1 MFGNVNNCTRVR
13 SFEKCRWHFNI
24 TPEPT
29 FPRGGHNPW
38 EPNER
43 PLDDKT
49 KHHYRIV
56 RGPNEEYYDAVLYS
70 TVMARY
76 YAPAEGG
83 RRVCYNND
91 DRVLS
96 GQFMWSVVQSG
107 GRIPKLHTT
116 GGKDV
121 FVPIGYAS
129 RYGDFGADLWFT
141 GPNANLLLTPKSRH
155 KPIEVPRMS
164 DALKAWKKEVRK
176 ELAPVFELMKYSVEG
191 AAYEPRKKGHAFDP
205 YPTNHWDINRTDWR
219 PGQPLT
225 DAAARVLVDMYE
237 ERLLRITDEYNPH
250 YRAKAVEA
258 SILGELAKMYRGNH
272 FRYEPLPQFP
282 ETLPRNFR
290 FA

>member
-1 MFGNVNNCTRVR
+1 MFGNVNGCARVR
-13 SFEKCRWHFNI
+13 SFEECQRHFNI

-96 GQFMWSVVQSG
+96 GQFMRSVVQSG

-141 GPNANLLLTPKSRH
+141 GPGSNFLDVSRSKH
-155 KPIEVPRMS
+155 RRIEVPRMS
-164 DALKAWKKEVRK
+164 DELKAWKKEVRK
-176 ELAPVFELMKYSVEG
+176 ELAPVFELMQYSVEG
-191 AAYEPRKKGHAFDP
+191 TPLVRARRAIAVYDVTHFYLGRVGWA
-205 YPTNHWDINRTDWR
+205 

-225 DAAARVLVDMYE
+225 EEATRILIDMYE

-258 SILGELAKMYRGNH
+258 SILGELAKMYRGKH

>member
-1 MFGNVNNCTRVR
+1 MFGNVNNCARVR
-13 SFEKCRWHFNI
+13 SFEECQQVYDR
-24 TPEPT
+24 TPEPEY
-29 FPRGGHNPW
+29 PRGGHNPW

-49 KHHYRIV
+49 KHHYRVV
-56 RGPNEEYYDAVLYS
+56 RGPNEEYYEAVLYS

-76 YAPAEGG
+76 YRPEEGG

-91 DRVLS
+91 SRVLS

-141 GPNANLLLTPKSRH
+141 GPNSALLDVPRSSHR
-155 KPIEVPRMS
+155 PIEVPRMS
-164 DALKAWKKEVRK
+164 DELKAWKKEVRK

-191 AAYEPRKKGHAFDP
+191 TPLVRARRAFTRYD
-205 YPTNHWDINRTDWR
+205 YNHWTLRRQWQ
-219 PGQPLT
+219 PGEPLNENGV
-225 DAAARVLVDMYE
+225 RLLVSMYE
-237 ERLLRITDEYNPH
+237 ERTQYIDGDTPTRIRT
-250 YRAKAVEA
+250 VEA

-282 ETLPRNFR
+282 EVLPRNFR

>member
-1 MFGNVNNCTRVR
+1 MFGNVNGCARVR
-13 SFEKCRWHFNI
+13 SFEECQRHFAN
-24 TPEPT
+24 TPEPEY
-29 FPRGGHNPW
+29 PRGGHNPW

-56 RGPNEEYYDAVLYS
+56 RGPNEEYYEAVLYH
-70 TVMARY
+70 TTMARY
-76 YAPAEGG
+76 YRPEEGG

-96 GQFMWSVVQSG
+96 GQFMWSVL
-107 GRIPKLHTT
+107 RISRVPLEKTT
-116 GGKDV
+116 GGKAV
-121 FVPIGYAS
+121 HIPIGHAS

-141 GPNANLLLTPKSRH
+141 GSGSNFLDVSRSKH
-155 KPIEVPRMS
+155 APIGVPRMS
-164 DALKAWKKEVRK
+164 DELKAWKKEVRK

-191 AAYEPRKKGHAFDP
+191 TPLVRARRAFVMYDVTHFYLGRVGWAPR
-205 YPTNHWDINRTDWR
+205 
-219 PGQPLT
+219 QPLT
-225 DAAARVLVDMYE
+225 EAATRILVDMYE
-237 ERLLRITDEYNPH
+237 ERTQYIDGDTPARI
-250 YRAKAVEA
+250 RAVEA

-282 ETLPRNFR
+282 EVLPRNFR

>member
-1 MFGNVNNCTRVR
+1 MFGNVNKCAWAR
-13 SFEKCRWHFNI
+13 SFEECQRHFNL

-56 RGPNEEYYDAVLYS
+56 RGPNEAYYDAVLYS
-70 TVMARY
+70 TTMARY

-91 DRVLS
+91 PRGLS
-96 GQFMWSVVQSG
+96 GQFMWGVLQTG
-107 GRIPKLHTT
+107 GRTPRKMTT
-116 GGKDV
+116 GGKQV
-121 FVPIGYAS
+121 YVPIGTER
-129 RYGDFGADLWFT
+129 RYEQKFGADLWFT
-141 GPNANLLLTPKSRH
+141 GPNSDLLDLARSSHRA
-155 KPIEVPRMS
+155 IEVPRMS
-164 DALKAWKKEVRK
+164 DELKAWRKELRK

-191 AAYEPRKKGHAFDP
+191 KPLVRARRAFEDYTYTRWALSGKWQPGEPLNENGTR
-205 YPTNHWDINRTDWR
+205 I
-219 PGQPLT
+219 
-225 DAAARVLVDMYE
+225 LVDMYE
-237 ERLLRITDEYNPH
+237 ERTAYADGDTPARI
-250 YRAKAVEA
+250 RAVEA
-258 SILGELAKMYRGNH
+258 SILNELAKMYQGKH
-272 FRYEPLPQFP
+272 HRYEPLPQFP

>member
-1 MFGNVNNCTRVR
+1 MFGNVNGCARVR
-13 SFEKCRWHFNI
+13 SFEECQRHFEL

-29 FPRGGHNPW
+29 FSRGGHNPW
-38 EPNER
+38 ETNER

-70 TVMARY
+70 TTMARY
-76 YAPAEGG
+76 YRPEEGG

-91 DRVLS
+91 SRVLS

-107 GRIPKLHTT
+107 GRIPQLHTT

-164 DALKAWKKEVRK
+164 DAWKAWKKAVRK

-191 AAYEPRKKGHAFDP
+191 AAYEPRKKRHAFAAHTFDRHTLR
-205 YPTNHWDINRTDWR
+205 YVGWE
-219 PGQPLT
+219 PGDPLT
-225 DAAARVLVDMYE
+225 EKAAQVLVDMYQ
-237 ERLLRITDEYNPH
+237 ERLLGITDDYH
-250 YRAKAVEA
+250 VRARIRAVED
-258 SILGELAKMYRGNH
+258 SILGELAKMYRGSH

-282 ETLPRNFR
+282 EVLPRNFR

>member
-1 MFGNVNNCTRVR
+1 MYGNVNNCARVR
-13 SFEKCRWHFNI
+13 SFEECQRHFAN
-24 TPEPT
+24 TPL
-29 FPRGGHNPW
+29 PRATRRGRQVW

-56 RGPNEEYYDAVLYS
+56 RGPNEDYYDAVLYS
-70 TVMARY
+70 TTMARY
-76 YAPAEGG
+76 YRPEEGG
-83 RRVCYNND
+83 RRVVYHD
-91 DRVLS
+91 DSRQLS
-96 GQFMWSVVQSG
+96 RQFMWSVVQSG

-121 FVPIGYAS
+121 FVPIGPAS

-141 GPNANLLLTPKSRH
+141 GSGSNFLDVSRSKH
-155 KPIEVPRMS
+155 APIGVPRMS
-164 DALKAWKKEVRK
+164 DELKAWKKEVRK

-191 AAYEPRKKGHAFDP
+191 TPLVRARRAFVMYDVTHFYLGRVGWAPR
-205 YPTNHWDINRTDWR
+205 
-219 PGQPLT
+219 QPLT
-225 DAAARVLVDMYE
+225 EAATRILVDMYE
-237 ERLLRITDEYNPH
+237 ERTQYIDGDTPARI
-250 YRAKAVEA
+250 RAVEA

-282 ETLPRNFR
+282 EVLPRNFR

>member
-1 MFGNVNNCTRVR
+1 MFGNVNGCARVR
-13 SFEKCRWHFNI
+13 SFEECQRHFEL

-91 DRVLS
+91 SRVLS
-96 GQFMWSVVQSG
+96 GQFMWSVLNIS
-107 GRIPKLHTT
+107 RIPLEKTT
-116 GGKDV
+116 GGKEV
-121 FVPIGYAS
+121 FVPIGGAGW
-129 RYGDFGADLWFT
+129 GDNFGADLWFA
-141 GPNANLLLTPKSRH
+141 GPGSNFLDTTMSRH

-164 DALKAWKKEVRK
+164 DELKAWKKEVRR

-191 AAYEPRKKGHAFDP
+191 TPLVRARWAFDT
-205 YPTNHWDINRTDWR
+205 YDTTHILYLNRVGWA

-225 DAAARVLVDMYE
+225 EEATRILIDMYE
-237 ERLLRITDEYNPH
+237 ERLLRITDEHNPH

-258 SILGELAKMYRGNH
+258 SILGELAKMYQGSH

-282 ETLPRNFR
+282 EVLPRNFR

>member
-13 SFEKCRWHFNI
+13 SFEECQRHFAN
-24 TPEPT
+24 TPEPAYT
-29 FPRGGHNPW
+29 RRGHNPW

-43 PLDDKT
+43 PLDDKR

-70 TVMARY
+70 TTMARY
-76 YAPAEGG
+76 YRPEEGG

-91 DRVLS
+91 SRVLS

-116 GGKDV
+116 GGKEV
-121 FVPIGYAS
+121 FVPIGRAGY
-129 RYGDFGADLWFT
+129 YDWQFGADLWFT
-141 GPNANLLLTPKSRH
+141 GPGSNFLDTTMSRH
-155 KPIEVPRMS
+155 KPIEVPHMS

-176 ELAPVFELMKYSVEG
+176 ALAPVFELMKYSVEG
-191 AAYEPRKKGHAFDP
+191 TPLVRARRAFDT
-205 YPTNHWDINRTDWR
+205 YDTTHFYLGRVGWA

-225 DAAARVLVDMYE
+225 EEATRVLIDMYE
-237 ERLLRITDEYNPH
+237 ERTQYIDGDTPTRI
-250 YRAKAVEA
+250 RAVEA
-258 SILGELAKMYRGNH
+258 SVLTELAKMYRGNH